1 MADNYY
7 KKFAFVIKKKYTVQ
21 QFPILKNY
29 AKLGVYFYLIED
41 KRDGNRFIFVSSKHY
56 ERDTAILP
64 DEFEL
69 FSFGLLKNNFL
80 IHKKNNEFG
89 ETYFVP
95 ESIFE
100 YDETKLQT
108 LTNPETK
115 KEDKGFQYNDSGDIY
130 FVPDSEGI
138 TLKCLIFESQKLETG
153 IVVCLQDIFG
163 GLSIYSKYQKSH
175 TKKIAVENPNW
186 YREFLKGVK
195 ANSIKKIF
203 ESDFLC
209 GNSYNPEIIEN
220 AISTFVFFRTN
231 EYSIF
236 NDNFFVLD
244 EGKTG
249 KTSLVSYISE
259 KLDELSMAGLY
270 GSSDSKSGSF
280 RGGIVTKTKRC
291 IIIDELNE
299 LVKKKIGEKVLPTL
313 NSVLENGEYNY
324 QKQFGAKIEVSNQFG
339 FLANIKEDFNFSIML
354 ESCFGNTATLGRRI
368 GCILYNNNLS
378 GFKKGKIR
386 IRKPSKLLIAVSL
399 YMTQVFNQIFSNKK
413 FLLKRLTHKLYLE
426 LDKKYKSECSKL
438 EQETENEPFKYFLR
452 SHKEAI
458 DRLFCRSVKNWI
470 WKNLDGLFFGTK
482 PFCNHS
488 LFEIL
493 EIMKEV
499 VENNLINLNNIKEHL
514 AQSVITSRKGEFNK
528 IYFKKLKQ
536 IEKKFLEFFFSNQDI
551 LNQNNFISY
560 ANENLKSKSLIRK
573 KVIDI
578 KKFGLNK
585 NVNQTLLQYGCFV
598 LYRNNELEF
607 KFINKHLFLDKVK
620 DIFSND
626 KLEVIESSDFEAT
639 H

>member
-1 MADNYY
+1 MDNYY
-7 KKFAFVIKKKYTVQ
+7 KRFAFVIKKKYTVQ
-21 QFPILKNY
+21 QFPILKDY

-41 KRDGNRFIFVSSKHY
+41 KRDGNRFIFLSNKHY
-56 ERDTAILP
+56 ERDTNILP

-69 FSFGLLKNNFL
+69 FNFESLKSNFL

-89 ETYFVP
+89 
-95 ESIFE
+95 
-100 YDETKLQT
+100 
-108 LTNPETK
+108 
-115 KEDKGFQYNDSGDIY
+115 DIY
-130 FVPDSEGI
+130 FVPETIPQIEEPSIKISDTKI
-138 TLKCLIFESQKLETG
+138 IVCLET
-153 IVVCLQDIFG
+153 IFG
-163 GLSIYSKYQKSH
+163 SLTMFSKYQKAH
-175 TKKIAVENPNW
+175 NKKIAIENPNW
-186 YREFLKGVK
+186 YREFLKNIK

-220 AISTFVFFRTN
+220 AISTFFYFKTN
-231 EYSIF
+231 DFSIF

-270 GSSDSKSGSF
+270 GSSDSKNGSF

-339 FLANIKEDFNFSIML
+339 FLANIKDDFNFSIML

-368 GCILYNNNLS
+368 GIILYNNNLG
-378 GFKKGKIR
+378 GFRKGKIR
-386 IRKPSKLLIAVSL
+386 TRKPSKLLIAVSL
-399 YMTQVFNQIFSNKK
+399 YLTQIFNTIFSNKK
-413 FLLKRLTHKLYLE
+413 FLIKRLTHKLYLE
-426 LDKKYKSECSKL
+426 LDKLYKSKCSKL

-458 DRLFCRSVKNWI
+458 DRLFCRSIKKWI
-470 WKNLDGLFFGTK
+470 WKNLDELFFERK
-482 PFCNHS
+482 KFCNHS

-493 EIMKEV
+493 QIMREV

-514 AQSVITSRKGEFNK
+514 AQSVITSRKGECNK

-536 IEKKFLEFFFSNQDI
+536 IEKKFLEFFFENQDI
-551 LNQNNFISY
+551 FNQNSFVSY
-560 ANENLKSKSLIRK
+560 ANEILKSKTLIRK
-573 KVIDI
+573 KVFDI
-578 KKFGLNK
+578 KKFGMNK
-585 NVNQTLLQYGCFV
+585 NVNQTLLEYGCFV
-598 LYRNNELEF
+598 LFKNNELEF
-607 KFINKHLFLDKVK
+607 KFINKHLFIDKTK
-620 DIFSND
+620 DIFQND
-626 KLEVIESSDFEAT
+626 KLEVIESSDFELT